1 MAEYIERDAMI
12 DDLDAAVKHG
22 GMGAIIAQTL
32 QRYVK
37 RAPAADVAPVRHG
50 WWMHSHYED
59 CSEHFEIVK
68 CSNCDFEAYAIVRDD
83 GTEYKTVSPV
93 EDCAFFEPGRRRKP
107 DVETWRLA
115 PAVAKIDYRLLYKL
129 YLHGLTDRAVAEKVG
144 CNVNTVWAWRKKNN
158 LPPNRYKKAH

>member
-1 MAEYIERDAMI
+1 MAEYIERDALI
-12 DDLDAAVKHG
+12 DDLDAAAKYG

-68 CSNCDFEAYAIVRDD
+68 CSNCDFEAYAM
-83 GTEYKTVSPV
+83 
-93 EDCAFFEPGRRRKP
+93 AFFVRGGNYCPSCGARMDGARNGEE
-107 DVETWRLA
+107 D
-115 PAVAKIDYRLLYKL
+115 
-129 YLHGLTDRAVAEKVG
+129 
-144 CNVNTVWAWRKKNN
+144 
-158 LPPNRYKKAH
+158 